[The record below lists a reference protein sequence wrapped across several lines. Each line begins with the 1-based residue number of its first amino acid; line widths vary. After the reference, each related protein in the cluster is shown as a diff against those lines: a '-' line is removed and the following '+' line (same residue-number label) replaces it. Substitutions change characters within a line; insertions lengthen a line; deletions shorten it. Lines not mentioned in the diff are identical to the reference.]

1 MWDLRGEF
9 DVALK
14 NDEEVIW
21 EFKNDGY
28 LLRVSVV
35 SST

>member
-14 NDEEVIW
+14 NDEEVVW

-28 LLRVSVV
+28 LLVFWW
-35 SST
+35 

>member
-14 NDEEVIW
+14 NDEEVVW

-28 LLRVSVV
+28 LLCVSVV
-35 SST
+35 SAT